1 MLSFSIQSQCA
12 ARRLLLRRSTLT
24 KSPPAKQ
31 IVIATIGSLGD
42 LFPCLAVGQELLRRG
57 YKVTIAS
64 TPYYRRRVEE
74 LGFAFHPIR
83 PDWNPTDPRLIAT
96 CEDLKRGLEVLYRKM
111 VLPELKGT
119 YEDLLAVAAKA
130 DALIAGELVYA
141 APLVAEKLSL
151 PWISLILSPFS
162 FFSCIDPSVTPN
174 LPQLFH
180 LHKAGSTAY
189 RAALTLAKIAT
200 RHWSN
205 PVRRLRREEGL
216 QAKCDP
222 VFRDKF
228 SPYLVLA
235 LFSERFA
242 SKQSDWPVQTLQ
254 TGFVPFV
261 TQPDVDALSKLKT
274 FLSSGTA
281 PVVFTQGSTA
291 VHNPR
296 DFYTLSAMA
305 AQRLGLRAVLLGT
318 STSEEPDQN
327 DILTLPYM
335 PYSEIFPYACI
346 NVHQGGSG
354 TVGEALKA
362 GRPMLVVPYG
372 WDQPDNAARL
382 ERLGVGLHLPRN
394 EYTLNTAVAA
404 LETLLRDS
412 RFSTRSAQ
420 VGARLSSEKS
430 LISACDAIQSL
441 LVM

>member
-1 MLSFSIQSQCA
+1 M
-12 ARRLLLRRSTLT
+12 T
-24 KSPPAKQ
+24 KLPPAKH

-42 LFPCLAVGQELLRRG
+42 LHPCLAVGQELLRRG

-64 TPYYRRRVEE
+64 TPYYSRQVEE
-74 LGFAFHPIR
+74 LGLAFHPMR

-96 CEDLKRGLEVLYRKM
+96 CEDLKSGLEVLYRKM

-119 YEDLLAVAAKA
+119 YEDLLAVATKA
-130 DALIAGELVYA
+130 DVLIAGELVYA
-141 APLVAEKLSL
+141 APLVAEKLGL

-162 FFSCIDPSVTPN
+162 FFSSIDPSVTPN

-180 LHKAGSTAY
+180 LRKAGSSVY
-189 RAALTLAKIAT
+189 RAALTLGKIAT

-205 PVRRLRREEGL
+205 PVRRLRRQEGL
-216 QAKCDP
+216 QVKCDP

-235 LFSERFA
+235 LFSQWFA

-254 TGFVPFV
+254 TGFVPFA
-261 TQPDVDALSKLKT
+261 TQPDAEALSKLTK
-274 FLSSGTA
+274 FLSSGAA
-281 PVVFTQGSTA
+281 PVVFTQGSAA

-296 DFYTLSAMA
+296 DFYKVSSIA
-305 AQRLGLRAVLLGT
+305 ARRLGLRAVLLGK
-318 STSEEPDQN
+318 SPSSEPDQ
-327 DILTLPYM
+327 DDTLMLPYM

-382 ERLGVGLHLPRN
+382 ERLGVGLHIPRN
-394 EYTLNTAVAA
+394 EYTVETAMAA
-404 LETLLRDS
+404 LKKLLQDS
-412 RFSTRSAQ
+412 RFSNRSAQ
-420 VGARLSSEKS
+420 IGTRLSAEKS
-430 LISACDAIQSL
+430 LITACDAIQSV